1 MSNMQGSAP
10 EPGTIKTPSGG
21 RPRSEASR
29 LSLLESAYALMK
41 KQPVNEISTQAIAHK
56 AGVSTATVYRW
67 WPTKEALLL
76 DAVLH
81 VKEQKVLFPEEGTP
95 LERIRS
101 HMISAGKFFGGDDGR
116 VAARIIAAIQ
126 DDDHLREG
134 FIEKLYLPQANRLLE
149 VGQDAVNAGELPS
162 GTNVKLLMDTIF
174 GTCLVRILIRHEK
187 VEQEDVAAAF
197 DFAVAG
203 ARAYWPKR
211 SKRRISPPSGRR
223 KSRN

>member
-1 MSNMQGSAP
+1 MNKMRNPAG
-10 EPGTIKTPSGG
+10 EPKGKKPASGG

-29 LSLLESAYALMK
+29 LSLLETAYGLMK
-41 KQPVNEISTQAIAHK
+41 LQPVNQISTQAIASQ

-81 VKEQKVLFPEEGTP
+81 VKAQEVFFPEDATP

-101 HMISAGKFFGGDDGR
+101 YLLSCGKIFYGQDGR

-126 DDDHLREG
+126 DDDHLRAG
-134 FIEKLYLPQANRLLE
+134 FIEKLYLPRSNQLLTA
-149 VGQDAVNAGELPS
+149 GQEAIEAGELPP
-162 GTNVKLLMDTIF
+162 GTDLTLLLDTIF
-174 GTCLVRILIRHEK
+174 GTCLARLLIR
-187 VEQEDVAAAF
+187 QERVARADLEAAF

-203 ARAYWPKR
+203 AWAYWPQV
-211 SKRRISPPSGRR
+211 SRRA
-223 KSRN
+223 